1 MGGHYFATAAGAAGV
16 FAADFFTA
24 FLCFFAVFAVVV
36 AAGLLAPFEAGAG
49 AGVCADIKAM
59 LPKARAIVITVVFIL
74 FSLRAFFLS
83 PAHNPIL
90 RRIDPELD
98 SLRKLQTL
106 TNSRAPR

>member
-1 MGGHYFATAAGAAGV
+1 MGGHY
-16 FAADFFTA
+16 
-24 FLCFFAVFAVVV
+24 FAVFAVVV

-90 RRIDPELD
+90 RRIGAELD

-106 TNSRAPR
+106 TNSRATR

>member
-74 FSLRAFFLS
+74 FSPCGPFS
-83 PAHNPIL
+83 I
-90 RRIDPELD
+90 
-98 SLRKLQTL
+98 
-106 TNSRAPR
+106 SRSQSHLAPDRPGTR